1 MKALN
6 ICAFI
11 PRGIV
16 KVFRRAGSS
25 SVGHSIRTTE
35 CGYYLAELV
44 DVMISDVCLSFRRS
58 KNIRKRRI
66 DLAIVDVDRAKGS
79 SHPKWLTHG
88 SSALIS

>member
-1 MKALN
+1 MKSLEYLWFHTA
-6 ICAFI
+6 
-11 PRGIV
+11 RDR

-44 DVMISDVCLSFRRS
+44 NVMISDVCLSFRRS

-66 DLAIVDVDRAKGS
+66 DLAIVDVERAKRVRP
-79 SHPKWLTHG
+79 PKVVNMVPLP
-88 SSALIS
+88 